1 MDTIQITSEYDL
13 DAIAEILN
21 SDGATRQCVAVS
33 RRGNMDLLPAH
44 TINRWSDEHGTPVV
58 LIDLEGSAPDE
69 GNEWDADDVM
79 DMINDTAREEG
90 YILRWRTP

>member
-1 MDTIQITSEYDL
+1 MEMLQITSAYDL

-21 SDGATRQCVAVS
+21 SDEPTNKCVVVS
-33 RRGNMDLLPAH
+33 HAGNMDLIAAH
-44 TINRWSDEHGTPVV
+44 TINRWSDEHGQILV

-69 GNEWDADDVM
+69 GDEWDADDVM
-79 DMINDTAREEG
+79 AMIDDAAMQEG